1 MTSPV
6 TKASVIVPA
15 HNEAHVI
22 GRLLGRLASPEA
34 AEELEIVVVANGCT
48 DDTAEVAAS
57 FEPTI
62 QVLSIPTASKRAAL
76 AAGNRAANGFPRV
89 YIDADVELELEDIRA
104 LAETL
109 QRPGVL
115 AATAEL
121 GHDFTGCRW
130 PIRWYYDIWTRLPE
144 VKRGLFGR
152 GVVALS
158 KTGYRRVEHLPPLLA
173 DDLAASLAFSPDER
187 AVAPGAHVIVHP
199 PLTLSN
205 LLRVRIRAALGVA
218 QVERVDG
225 APASTASTRPI
236 DLLRMIREDPK
247 LSPRVALFLAVA
259 VIARIGAK
267 RAVRRGDYSTWLRDD
282 STRHGPADAQA
293 DRQDTDT
300 DERAGNELRE
310 DDDERGSLATGRE
323 TSPRPDSSS

>member
-1 MTSPV
+1 MTTPT

-22 GRLLGRLASPEA
+22 GRLLGRLASSEA

-62 QVLSIPTASKRAAL
+62 RVLSIPTASKRAAL

-89 YIDADVELELEDIRA
+89 YVDADVELRLEDIRA

-109 QRPGVL
+109 QRPGIL
-115 AATAEL
+115 AATTEL
-121 GHDFTGCRW
+121 GHDFTGCPW

-158 KTGYRRVEHLPPLLA
+158 EAGYRRVAHLPPLLA

-187 AVAPGAHVIVHP
+187 VVAPDAHVIVHP
-199 PLTLSN
+199 PLTLLN

-218 QVERVDG
+218 QVKRIEG

-282 STRHGPADAQA
+282 STRHVPDDAQA
-293 DRQDTDT
+293 D
-300 DERAGNELRE
+300 G
-310 DDDERGSLATGRE
+310 
-323 TSPRPDSSS
+323 TSAAQTSEQVTS